1 MNISKKIVLVGHF
14 GVGKTSLVRRF
25 VDSAF
30 SEDYLVTLGVQVKK
44 KAVTLEGDLINMII
58 WDLEGKTKV
67 ADMRSS
73 YLLGSDAFIYVFDL
87 TRPVTFDNLKENL
100 DFISTNHPDTPLQL
114 VGNKVDLFTEEN
126 LDGFL
131 TKNGFDDIIIHQIFG
146 LFSKNKICVDKR
158 IRIHFENFHH
168 IWQLTRN
175 SIDVL
180 KKIEK
185 NINAKFD

>member
-44 KAVTLEGDLINMII
+44 KTVAVDDDVINMII

-100 DFISTNHPDTPLQL
+100 DHINTNHPDVPLQL
-114 VGNKVDLFTEEN
+114 VGNKVDLFAEEN
-126 LDGFL
+126 LDDFL
-131 TKNGFDDIIIHQIFG
+131 TKNGFDDIVTTSAKEG
-146 LFSKNKICVDKR
+146 TNVNLLF
-158 IRIHFENFHH
+158 
-168 IWQLTRN
+168 
-175 SIDVL
+175 
-180 KKIEK
+180 EK
-185 NINAKFD
+185 LANALI

>member
-44 KAVTLEGDLINMII
+44 KTVAVDDDVINMII

-100 DFISTNHPDTPLQL
+100 DHINTNHPDVPLQL
-114 VGNKVDLFTEEN
+114 VGNKVDLFAEEN
-126 LDGFL
+126 LDDFL
-131 TKNGFDDIIIHQIFG
+131 TKNGFDDIITTSAKEG
-146 LFSKNKICVDKR
+146 TNVNVLF
-158 IRIHFENFHH
+158 
-168 IWQLTRN
+168 
-175 SIDVL
+175 
-180 KKIEK
+180 EK
-185 NINAKFD
+185 LANALI